1 MEYIDRE
8 KLPFD
13 FEANFNME
21 NISLEKIQFAKHYIE
36 DKMGF
41 DLGENPLIEFT
52 PISSRAFGYLVAHI
66 VVEYEKYKE
75 ETKDG

>member
-1 MEYIDRE
+1 MEYIDRD

-13 FEANFNME
+13 FESHFNME
-21 NISLEKIQFAKHYIE
+21 KISSEKIQFAKHYIE

-41 DLGENPLIEFT
+41 ELDENPLIEFT
-52 PISSRAFGYLVAHI
+52 PISSRSFGYLVAHI

-75 ETKDG
+75 KS